1 MGFLMNV
8 IADFVNPV
16 ERKYLT
22 LFFDF
27 LLLLWKVIVW
37 HLVAILH

>member
-1 MGFLMNV
+1 MNV
-8 IADFVNPV
+8 IADFVNDWINPV

-27 LLLLWKVIVW
+27 LLLLLLLWKVIV
-37 HLVAILH
+37 